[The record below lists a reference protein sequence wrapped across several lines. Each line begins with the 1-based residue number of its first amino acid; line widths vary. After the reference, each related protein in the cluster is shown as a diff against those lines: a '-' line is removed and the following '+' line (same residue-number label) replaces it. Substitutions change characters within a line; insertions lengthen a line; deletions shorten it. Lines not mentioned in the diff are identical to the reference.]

1 MATPCQQPS
10 LSQHDLRFLLC
21 LPVPGS
27 PSLGF
32 ARTWLP
38 FLLLW
43 GLPPQQTIDLGS
55 LETMLGMQGVGS
67 EHNSEVGHI
76 RGHKKPL
83 EKTQRSVRD
92 T

>member
-1 MATPCQQPS
+1 M
-10 LSQHDLRFLLC
+10 
-21 LPVPGS
+21 
-27 PSLGF
+27 
-32 ARTWLP
+32 
-38 FLLLW
+38 W

-67 EHNSEVGHI
+67 EHNSEVEHI

>member
-1 MATPCQQPS
+1 M
-10 LSQHDLRFLLC
+10 
-21 LPVPGS
+21 
-27 PSLGF
+27 
-32 ARTWLP
+32 
-38 FLLLW
+38 W